1 MFSVTQLSKYLIFA
15 HFLFLENVRF
25 CSFSLSDMT
34 VQLISLGSL
43 LLVGQNKLFKLK
55 HHLCL
60 CKNVENQCLKINND
74 INCCAVFQIM

>member
-43 LLVGQNKLFKLK
+43 LLVGQNKLFESITFASVKM
-55 HHLCL
+55 
-60 CKNVENQCLKINND
+60 LKIN
-74 INCCAVFQIM
+74 V